1 MKCQV
6 RKDQLA
12 VWRPLLPQSLPV
24 CPRPPTFTFTLGK
37 SWRLLLVFLRWK
49 YCTKSETKMSL
60 HATNE
65 KEAISV
71 LFSPKSQRVAVYSL
85 PSINLNKISS
95 RLLLDYSWTLSV
107 IAYHYHHHYH
117 CYHNRHHHKNDN
129 DLDATVRA
137 AVPWTVPFT
146 KPLFSAQA
154 TWILKG
160 VMQQLTESW
169 RQEKSLPTPPEW
181 T

>member
-24 CPRPPTFTFTLGK
+24 CPCPPTFTFTLGK
-37 SWRLLLVFLRWK
+37 VGRLLLVFLRWK

-71 LFSPKSQRVAVYSL
+71 LFSPKSQRVAVYSR
-85 PSINLNKISS
+85 PSVNLKKISS
-95 RLLLDYSWTLSV
+95 RLLLDYSE
-107 IAYHYHHHYH
+107 
-117 CYHNRHHHKNDN
+117 
-129 DLDATVRA
+129 
-137 AVPWTVPFT
+137 P
-146 KPLFSAQA
+146 
-154 TWILKG
+154 
-160 VMQQLTESW
+160 
-169 RQEKSLPTPPEW
+169 SLPL
-181 T
+181 